1 MITVFSKL
9 TGFAL
14 NVATLATLTA
24 WEAGHLEDGA
34 RAWTADLHDA
44 WVLSKN
50 AIAGTA
56 ADGITVVAATGA
68 GPSAFWIRQF
78 EGDLYWNYQ
87 ATWYVD
93 PLNGTDVSS
102 GASPAT
108 ALATVAEVG
117 RRLLHVRQ
125 NSSFTVNVLNDVPN
139 TDSFVDMRRLVGGPS
154 NSSLYGSLI
163 TFQGQRTVQT
173 TITLAAG
180 TKQSDPAAAAA
191 SAQAEVVR
199 AAGNWVAADV
209 GLMVVDSA
217 GNYAFILSAK
227 NLAQTARVTDWLTSA
242 DAFTVAPQAE
252 GSASVISLT
261 KWRAPVQVGGLIPQ
275 QGSSGFAIKFSDIE
289 FDDTGT
295 NVRPFNSVGA
305 AWYVRSAKVS
315 NAVGLNTSLRL
326 FAAGSQGFAQFTGF
340 MLHNTKGSAR
350 SVCTIGITSPGLHVN
365 FQGGCGAYRT
375 RLILAEAACIV
386 VGMCFQD
393 GYIECGVSTNVPS
406 GGPHILGFA
415 ALGQGLGFY
424 ADFDSLGTAVL
435 AAIQVRT
442 SGRLRVEGAL
452 YGTLV
457 GTTAAGGTN
466 CLSSQ
471 DGGLMWLPKNMLTP
485 GGGGTN
491 INCFNLVPSAGATEF
506 YLDGL
511 ANTVGTV
518 TAANAGA
525 VLPIAIGCNTF
536 AQYIGA
542 VPNGFARNMRNMSN
556 DGGFLQGI

>member
-56 ADGITVVAATGA
+56 ADGITVVAASGA

-93 PLNGTDVSS
+93 SLNGTDVSS
-102 GASPAT
+102 GASPAA

-125 NSSFTVNVLNDVPN
+125 NSSFTVNVLNDVPA
-139 TDSFVDMRRLVGGPS
+139 TDSFVDMRRLSGGAAGAAT
-154 NSSLYGSLI
+154 YGSLI
-163 TFQGQRTVQT
+163 TFQGQRNVQS

-199 AAGNWVAADV
+199 AAGNWVVADV
-209 GLMVVDSA
+209 GKMVVDSA
-217 GNYAFILSAK
+217 GNYAFILTAK
-227 NLAQTARVTDWLTSA
+227 DLAQTARVTDWLTSA
-242 DAFTVAPQAE
+242 DAFTVAPQTE
-252 GSASVISLT
+252 GSASVITLT
-261 KWRAPVQVGGLIPQ
+261 KWRAPVQVCGLIPQ
-275 QGSSGFAIKFSDIE
+275 QGSTGFAIKFSDFE
-289 FDDTGT
+289 FDDTG
-295 NVRPFNSVGA
+295 NNFRPFMSVGA
-305 AWYVRSAKVS
+305 AWYIRSSKVS
-315 NAVGLNTSLRL
+315 NANGGTALRL
-326 FAAGSQGFAQFTGF
+326 FGVGSQGFAQLTGF
-340 MLHNTKGSAR
+340 MLHNTQGASR
-350 SVCTIGITSPGLHVN
+350 SNCTIGITSPGLHVN

-375 RLILAEAACIV
+375 RLILAEASCIV
-386 VGMCFQD
+386 LGMCFQD
-393 GYIECGVSTNVPS
+393 GYIENGVSNNVPS

-424 ADFDSLGTAVL
+424 ADFDSLNTSIL

-452 YGTLV
+452 YGTLA
-457 GTTAAGGTN
+457 GTAALGGTN

-491 INCFNLVPSAGATEF
+491 INCFNLIPSAGATEF

-518 TAANAGA
+518 TAANGGA
-525 VLPIAIGCNTF
+525 VLPIAIVCTTF